1 MAGFDRWTLNERR
14 KQTEDGPTRVE
25 PDLDGLT
32 PAHGGAPV
40 GATLTVLHGAGP
52 RQMYYVDA
60 SGGIIGRG
68 DDVDFRLTNSTVSRE
83 HARFQ
88 FTDHAIFLEDLGS
101 TNGTFVDETA
111 VHGSIELPGSCRI
124 RLGQYT
130 VLQFVS
136 VDEDG
141 AVAYQR
147 LQRAMFIDTLTG
159 AGNRRYLNRRLE
171 EELSYGLRHEE
182 PVGVLLADLDHFKL
196 VNDTWGH
203 PVGDKVLAEV
213 SAIMEDKVRIEDSV
227 YRYGGEEF
235 CILVRG
241 IEEEGLLTMAE
252 RIREAV
258 ERLVV
263 AVDGDEVR
271 ITVSIG
277 IAIVVP
283 ESEDDPATINEATIE
298 GEDVE
303 KHRVITLADQA
314 LYRAKDNGRNQVVA
328 FSMFA

>member
-1 MAGFDRWTLNERR
+1 MARFDRWTLNERR
-14 KQTEDGPTRVE
+14 SLSDGPTRVE
-25 PDLDGLT
+25 VDPDALK
-32 PAHGGAPV
+32 PALGGAPV

-60 SGGIIGRG
+60 AGGVLGRG
-68 DDVDFRLTNSTVSRE
+68 DDVDFRMTNSTVSRT
-83 HARFQ
+83 HARFE
-88 FTDHAIFLEDLGS
+88 FTGDVIYLEDLGS
-101 TNGTFVDETA
+101 TNGTFVDEEPIQGA
-111 VHGSIELPGSCRI
+111 VVLPGSCRI

-136 VDEDG
+136 VDEGG

-159 AGNRRYLNRRLE
+159 TGNRRYLNRRLE
-171 EELSYGLRHEE
+171 EELSFGLRHDES
-182 PVGVLLADLDHFKL
+182 VGVVLADLDHFKL

-213 SAIMEDKVRIEDSV
+213 GGIMEDKVRVEDSV

-241 IEEEGLLTMAE
+241 IDEAGLLVMAE
-252 RIREAV
+252 RIRKAV

-263 AVDGDEVR
+263 AIDGDEVR

-277 IAIVVP
+277 IAVVLP
-283 ESEDDPATINEATIE
+283 EAADDPQTINEATLE
-298 GEDVE
+298 GEDAGR
-303 KHRVITLADQA
+303 HRVIALADQA
-314 LYRAKDNGRNQVVA
+314 LYRAKENGRNQVVA

>member
-1 MAGFDRWTLNERR
+1 MARFDRWTLNERR
-14 KQTEDGPTRVE
+14 KRGDGPTRVE
-25 PDLDGLT
+25 VDPDELK
-32 PAHGGAPV
+32 PALGGAPV

-60 SGGIIGRG
+60 AGGVIGRG

-83 HARFQ
+83 HARFD
-88 FTDHAIFLEDLGS
+88 FTDDAIYLEDLGS
-101 TNGTFVDETA
+101 TNGTFVDETP
-111 VHGSIELPGSCRI
+111 VHGSVVLPGSCRI

-171 EELSYGLRHEE
+171 EELSFGLRHDE

-203 PVGDKVLAEV
+203 PVGDRVLAEV
-213 SAIMEDKVRIEDSV
+213 SGIMEDKVRVEDSI

-241 IEEEGLLTMAE
+241 VDEEGLLVMAE

-258 ERLVV
+258 ERMVV
-263 AVDGDEVR
+263 ALDGDEVR

-277 IAIVVP
+277 IAVVVP
-283 ESEDDPATINEATIE
+283 EAQDDPATINEAAIE
-298 GEDVE
+298 GDDAGR
-303 KHRVITLADQA
+303 HRVIVLADQA
-314 LYRAKDNGRNQVVA
+314 LYRAKANGRNQIVA